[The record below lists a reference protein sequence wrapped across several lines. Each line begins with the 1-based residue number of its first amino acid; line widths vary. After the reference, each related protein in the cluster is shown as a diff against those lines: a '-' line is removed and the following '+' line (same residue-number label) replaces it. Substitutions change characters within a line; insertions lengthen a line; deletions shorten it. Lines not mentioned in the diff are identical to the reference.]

1 MTPVNPVRGSQAR
14 SPTGILIVDKPRGPS
29 SHEVTAWVGRMLQA
43 PVGHSGTLDPGV
55 SGVLV
60 VMAGRAAKLA
70 PVLQRTD
77 KEYVCLVR
85 LHGDC
90 TPEGVKEV
98 LGEFTG
104 RIYQRPP
111 RKSAVKR
118 SLRIRTIQGIDLLDL
133 RERHLLIR
141 VRCDAGTYIRSL
153 AHHVGL
159 ALGTGAH
166 MEELR
171 RTRSGSF
178 GEGEAHTLHEIADAV
193 FAAGTGEPVHLARM
207 ILPVERAVAGIPA
220 VTIRDSAVDALCHG
234 AVLAMPGIAE
244 SGQFRKGETVAVFTL
259 IGELV
264 CTAEALVPSDV
275 IRTGGSGLVAA
286 PRAVVMEPGTYPRGW
301 RKRSE
306 RAQTKTQ

>member
-1 MTPVNPVRGSQAR
+1 MADNPGPALTSR
-14 SPTGILIVDKPRGPS
+14 PLTGILIIDKPRGPT
-29 SHEVTAWVGRMLQA
+29 SHEVTAWAGRLLHV

-60 VMAGRAAKLA
+60 VMTGRAVKLA
-70 PVLQRTD
+70 PVLQRSD

-90 TPEGVKEV
+90 TRAEVEAV

-118 SLRIRTIQGIDLLDL
+118 SLRIRTIHGIDLLDL
-133 RERHLLIR
+133 QGRHLLMR

-153 AHHVGL
+153 AHHLGL

-171 RTRSGSF
+171 RTRSGPF
-178 GEGEAHTLHEIADAV
+178 GEADAHTLHEIADAV
-193 FAAGTGEPVHLARM
+193 SAAMDGEPEHLARM
-207 ILPVERAVAGIPA
+207 MQPVERAVSALPSI
-220 VTIRDSAVDALCHG
+220 TIRDGAVDALCHG
-234 AVLAMPGIAE
+234 AALAMPGIVE
-244 SGQFRKGETVAVFTL
+244 HGKFRKGESVAIFTL
-259 IGELV
+259 KGELV
-264 CTAEALVPSDV
+264 CTAETLISSEE
-275 IRTGGSGLVAA
+275 IRPGKRGLVAT
-286 PRAVVMEPGTYPRGW
+286 PRAVVMDPGTYPKGW
-301 RKRSE
+301 RKRPE
-306 RAQTKTQ
+306 RLQTK

>member
-1 MTPVNPVRGSQAR
+1 MTPDNPGPEPVAR
-14 SPTGILIVDKPRGPS
+14 PLTGILIVDKPRGPS
-29 SHEVTAWVGRMLQA
+29 SHEVTAWAGRLLRV

-60 VMAGRAAKLA
+60 VMMGRAVKLA
-70 PVLQRTD
+70 PVLQRSD

-85 LHGDC
+85 LHGDS
-90 TPEGVKEV
+90 TKEQV
-98 LGEFTG
+98 QEALGEFTG

-118 SLRIRTIQGIDLLDL
+118 SLRIRTIHGIDLLDL
-133 RERHLLIR
+133 QGRHLLIR

-153 AHHVGL
+153 AHHLGL

-193 FAAGTGEPVHLARM
+193 SAAGDGEPEHLARM
-207 ILPVERAVAGIPA
+207 ILPVERALTGIPA
-220 VTIRDSAVDALCHG
+220 IVIRDGAIDALCHG
-234 AVLAMPGIAE
+234 AALAMPGIVE
-244 SGQFRKGETVAVFTL
+244 SGRFRKGETVAVFTHK
-259 IGELV
+259 GELV
-264 CTAEALVPSDV
+264 CTAEALVSSEE
-275 IRTGGSGLVAA
+275 IRPGKTGLVAA
-286 PRAVVMEPGTYPRGW
+286 PRAVVMEPGTYPKGW
-301 RKRSE
+301 TKRTE
-306 RAQTKTQ
+306 KMKKI

>member
-1 MTPVNPVRGSQAR
+1 MTGSPGPAPEAR
-14 SPTGILIVDKPRGPS
+14 PPTGILIVDKPRGPT
-29 SHEVTAWVGRMLQA
+29 SHEVTAWAGRLLRVSA
-43 PVGHSGTLDPGV
+43 GHSGTLDPGV

-60 VMAGRAAKLA
+60 VMTGGAVKLA
-70 PVLQRTD
+70 PVLQRSD

-90 TPEGVKEV
+90 TPEAVREV

-118 SLRIRTIQGIDLLDL
+118 SLRIRTIHAIDLLDL
-133 RERHLLIR
+133 QGRHLLVR

-153 AHHVGL
+153 AHHLGL

-171 RTRSGSF
+171 RTRSGPF

-193 FAAGTGEPVHLARM
+193 SAAGDGEPEHLARM
-207 ILPVERAVAGIPA
+207 ILPVERAVTGLPRI
-220 VTIRDSAVDALCHG
+220 TIRDSAVDALCHG
-234 AVLAMPGIAE
+234 AALAIPGIME
-244 SGQFRKGETVAVFTL
+244 HGKFRKGDPVAIFTGK
-259 IGELV
+259 GELV
-264 CTAEALVPSDV
+264 CTAEALVSSEE
-275 IRTGGSGLVAA
+275 IRPGKTGLVAA
-286 PRAVVMEPGTYPRGW
+286 PRAVVMEPGTYPKGW
-301 RKRSE
+301 RRRSE
-306 RAQTKTQ
+306 RTLQQQ

>member
-1 MTPVNPVRGSQAR
+1 MTPDNPGPVPMVR
-14 SPTGILIVDKPRGPS
+14 PLTGILIVDKPRGPT
-29 SHEVTAWVGRMLQA
+29 SHEVTAWAGRLLRV

-60 VMAGRAAKLA
+60 VMTGRAVKLA
-70 PVLQRTD
+70 PVLQRSD

-90 TPEGVKEV
+90 TMEGVKEM

-118 SLRIRTIQGIDLLDL
+118 SLRIRTIHEIELLDL
-133 RERHLLIR
+133 MGRHLLIR

-153 AHHVGL
+153 AHHLGL

-178 GEGEAHTLHEIADAV
+178 GEGDAHTLHEIADAV
-193 FAAGTGEPVHLARM
+193 SAAGEGEPEHLARM

-220 VTIRDSAVDALCHG
+220 VTIRDGAVDALCHG
-234 AVLAMPGIAE
+234 AALAMPGIVE
-244 SGQFRKGETVAVFTL
+244 SGRFRKGETVAVFTGK
-259 IGELV
+259 GELV
-264 CTAEALVPSDV
+264 CTAVALMSSEE
-275 IRTGGSGLVAA
+275 IRPGKTGLVAA
-286 PRAVVMEPGTYPRGW
+286 PRAVVMEPGTYPKGW
-301 RKRSE
+301 TKRSE
-306 RAQTKTQ
+306 RTRKQ

>member
-1 MTPVNPVRGSQAR
+1 MTPGSPGQEPPAR
-14 SPTGILIVDKPRGPS
+14 PLTGILIVDKPRGPS
-29 SHEVTAWVGRMLQA
+29 SHEVTAWVGRLLHA
-43 PVGHSGTLDPGV
+43 PAGHSGTLDPGV

-70 PVLQRTD
+70 PVLQRSD

-90 TPEGVKEV
+90 TQQEV
-98 LGEFTG
+98 QEMLGEFTG

-118 SLRIRTIQGIDLLDL
+118 SLRIRTIHGIDLLDL
-133 RERHLLIR
+133 QGRYLLIK

-153 AHHVGL
+153 AHHLGL

-171 RTRSGSF
+171 RTRSGTF

-193 FAAGTGEPVHLARM
+193 SATEDGEPEHLARM
-207 ILPVERAVAGIPA
+207 ILPVEQAVAGIPA
-220 VTIRDSAVDALCHG
+220 LTIRDGAVDALCHG
-234 AVLAMPGIAE
+234 AALAMPGIAE
-244 SGQFRKGETVAVFTL
+244 GARFRKGETVAVFTGK
-259 IGELV
+259 GELV
-264 CTAEALVPSDV
+264 CTAVTLVSSEE
-275 IRTGGSGLVAA
+275 IRRGGTGLVAA

-301 RKRSE
+301 TKRTK
-306 RAQTKTQ
+306 RVQTMKQ

>member
-1 MTPVNPVRGSQAR
+1 MTENPGPAPAAR
-14 SPTGILIVDKPRGPS
+14 PLTGILIVDKPRGPT
-29 SHEVTAWVGRMLQA
+29 SHEVTAWAGRLLQV

-60 VMAGRAAKLA
+60 VMTGRAVKLA
-70 PVLQRTD
+70 PVLQKSD

-90 TPEGVKEV
+90 TPEAVRAMLE
-98 LGEFTG
+98 EFTG

-118 SLRIRTIQGIDLLDL
+118 SLRIRTIHGIDLLDL
-133 RERHLLIR
+133 QGRHLLIR

-153 AHHVGL
+153 AHHLGQ

-178 GEGEAHTLHEIADAV
+178 AEREAHSLHEIADAV
-193 FAAGTGEPVHLARM
+193 SAAGAGEPEHLARM
-207 ILPVERAVAGIPA
+207 MVPVERAVSGLPA
-220 VTIRDSAVDALCHG
+220 LTIRDGAVDALCHG
-234 AVLAMPGIAE
+234 AALAMPGIV
-244 SGQFRKGETVAVFTL
+244 GTGKFRKGETLAVFTGK
-259 IGELV
+259 GELV
-264 CTAEALVPSDV
+264 CTAEALIPSEE
-275 IRTGGSGLVAA
+275 IRPGKTGLVAA
-286 PRAVVMEPGTYPRGW
+286 PRAVVMDPGTYPKGW
-301 RKRSE
+301 TKRSE
-306 RAQTKTQ
+306 RTPKK

>member
-1 MTPVNPVRGSQAR
+1 MTPDPPAPEPAAR
-14 SPTGILIVDKPRGPS
+14 PLTGILIVDKPRGPT
-29 SHEVTAWVGRMLQA
+29 SHEVTAWAGRLLRV

-60 VMAGRAAKLA
+60 VMTGRAVKLA
-70 PVLQRTD
+70 PVLQKSD
-77 KEYVCLVR
+77 KEYVCLVC
-85 LHGDC
+85 LHGDR
-90 TPEGVKEV
+90 TREQVKGM

-118 SLRIRTIQGIDLLDL
+118 SLRIRTIHGIDLLDL
-133 RERHLLIR
+133 QGRHLLIR

-153 AHHVGL
+153 AHHLGL

-178 GEGEAHTLHEIADAV
+178 GEGDAHTLHEIADAV
-193 FAAGTGEPVHLARM
+193 SAAGDGEPEHLARM
-207 ILPVERAVAGIPA
+207 VLPVERAVAGIPA

-234 AVLAMPGIAE
+234 AALAVPGIAE
-244 SGQFRKGETVAVFTL
+244 HCHFRKGETVAIFTGK
-259 IGELV
+259 GELV
-264 CTAEALVPSDV
+264 CTAEALVSSEE
-275 IRTGGSGLVAA
+275 IRPGKGGLVAA
-286 PRAVVMEPGTYPRGW
+286 PGAVVMDPATYPKGW

-306 RAQTKTQ
+306 RMKKD